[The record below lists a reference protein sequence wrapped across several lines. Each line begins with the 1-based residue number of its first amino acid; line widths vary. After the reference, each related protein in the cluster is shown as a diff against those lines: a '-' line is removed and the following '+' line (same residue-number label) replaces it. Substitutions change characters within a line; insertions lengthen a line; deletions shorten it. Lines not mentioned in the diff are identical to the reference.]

1 MPTEVPT
8 GKEVR
13 DELVRR
19 FTEFGPRPAL
29 ASREGAGRGETRRE
43 GAAPEGADRQ
53 GADGESRVPYDELL
67 ERIRHTQRVLE
78 KHGVAPHDVV
88 VVHGNYS
95 AASVAALFALFLN
108 RNTVVPLA
116 TLGER
121 DLATVTEHCRPRF
134 LITAD
139 ADAASGDG
147 LEVEELAPT
156 NSAPAEMIG
165 RLGDEDAAGLVL
177 LSSGSTGAPKV
188 ILHNLDTLVAQKL
201 RKRPRRSSSALNIL
215 MVLMFDHI
223 GGINSLLSTL
233 LVGGTAVL
241 PRERVPDEICGL
253 VERHRIRVLPTSPT
267 FLNLIIMGGY
277 HRTYDLSSLRLITY
291 GTEPMSD
298 ELLTRVN
305 RSFPG
310 VRLLQTFGTS
320 ETGIATTTSE
330 SSSSTYFRISDDDVE
345 HRIVD
350 GELQLRSRTQFLGY
364 LNYADDSLTED
375 RWFRTGDLV
384 EETGDGYLR
393 IKGRAKEIINV
404 GGEKLLPL
412 ELESVL
418 LGSPLIEDCVVY
430 GKPNAITGQTVCVD
444 VKPKGDPTRAALR
457 KHILEFL
464 ADKVEPFKIPS
475 KISVVDSVE
484 VSDRLKKVRSLPRN
498 GGN

>member
-1 MPTEVPT
+1 M
-8 GKEVR
+8 R
-13 DELVRR
+13 NELVRR
-19 FTEFGPRPAL
+19 FEEFGARTAIFDKEV
-29 ASREGAGRGETRRE
+29 AYS
-43 GAAPEGADRQ
+43 
-53 GADGESRVPYDELL
+53 YDELL
-67 ERIRHTQRVLE
+67 DRVRYAQHVLG
-78 KHGVAPHDVV
+78 KNGVAPHDVV
-88 VVHGNYS
+88 VVNGSYS
-95 AASVAALFALFLN
+95 LNSVATLLALFLD
-108 RNTVVPLA
+108 RCVVVPLV
-116 TLGER
+116 TLNER
-121 DLATVTEHCRPRF
+121 DLDTVTEHCRPRF
-134 LITAD
+134 LVTAGSD
-139 ADAASGDG
+139 LD
-147 LEVEELAPT
+147 VEELPPPPPG
-156 NSAPAEMIG
+156 SADMIE

-188 ILHNLDTLVAQKL
+188 ILHNLDNLVGQKL
-201 RKRPRRSSSALNIL
+201 EKRPRRSANPLNIL

-241 PRERVPDEICGL
+241 PHERVPDEICGL
-253 VERHRIRVLPTSPT
+253 IERHGIRVLPTSPT

-277 HRTYDLSSLRLITY
+277 HRKYDLSSLRLVTY

-298 ELLTRVN
+298 ELLRRVN
-305 RSFPG
+305 QNFPG

-330 SSSSTYFRISDDDVE
+330 SSSSTYFKISDSDVE

-364 LNYADDSLTED
+364 MNYTDDSLTED

-384 EETGDGYLR
+384 EETDEGYLR
-393 IKGRAKEIINV
+393 IKGRAKEVINV
-404 GGEKLLPL
+404 GGEKLLPV

-418 LGSPLIEDCVVY
+418 LASPLIDDCVVY
-430 GKPNAITGQTVCVD
+430 GKTNAITGQTVCVD
-444 VKPKGDPTRAALR
+444 VKPKGEMTRAAAR
-457 KHILEFL
+457 KHVQEFL

-484 VSDRLKKVRSLPRN
+484 VSDRLKKVRSLTPD

>member
-1 MPTEVPT
+1 
-8 GKEVR
+8 
-13 DELVRR
+13 
-19 FTEFGPRPAL
+19 
-29 ASREGAGRGETRRE
+29 
-43 GAAPEGADRQ
+43 
-53 GADGESRVPYDELL
+53 
-67 ERIRHTQRVLE
+67 
-78 KHGVAPHDVV
+78 
-88 VVHGNYS
+88 
-95 AASVAALFALFLN
+95 
-108 RNTVVPLA
+108 
-116 TLGER
+116 
-121 DLATVTEHCRPRF
+121 
-134 LITAD
+134 
-139 ADAASGDG
+139 
-147 LEVEELAPT
+147 
-156 NSAPAEMIG
+156 MIG

-188 ILHNLDTLVAQKL
+188 ILHNLDTLVGQKL
-201 RKRPRRSSSALNIL
+201 EKRPRRGTSALNIL

-241 PRERVPDEICGL
+241 PHERVPDEICGL
-253 VERHRIRVLPTSPT
+253 IERHKIRVLPTSPT
-267 FLNLIIMGGY
+267 FLNLIMMGGY

-330 SSSSTYFRISDDDVE
+330 SSSSTYFRISDADVE

-384 EETGDGYLR
+384 EESGDGYLR

-418 LGSPLIEDCVVY
+418 LASPLIEDCVVY

-444 VKPKGDPTRAALR
+444 VKPKGDLTRAAVR

-484 VSDRLKKVRSLPRN
+484 VSDRLKKVRSLPHDGKN
-498 GGN
+498 

>member
-1 MPTEVPT
+1 M
-8 GKEVR
+8 R
-13 DELVRR
+13 NELVRR
-19 FTEFGPRPAL
+19 FEEFGARTAIFDQEV
-29 ASREGAGRGETRRE
+29 AYS
-43 GAAPEGADRQ
+43 
-53 GADGESRVPYDELL
+53 YDELL
-67 ERIRHTQRVLE
+67 DRVRYAQHVLG
-78 KHGVAPHDVV
+78 KNGVAPHDVV
-88 VVHGNYS
+88 VVNGSYS
-95 AASVAALFALFLN
+95 LNSVATLLALFLD
-108 RNTVVPLA
+108 RCVVVPLV
-116 TLGER
+116 TLNER
-121 DLATVTEHCRPRF
+121 DLDTVTEHCRPRF
-134 LITAD
+134 LVTAGSD
-139 ADAASGDG
+139 LD
-147 LEVEELAPT
+147 VEELPPPPPG
-156 NSAPAEMIG
+156 SADMIE

-188 ILHNLDTLVAQKL
+188 ILHNLDNLVGQKL
-201 RKRPRRSSSALNIL
+201 EKRPRRSANPLNIL

-241 PRERVPDEICGL
+241 PHERVPDEICGL
-253 VERHRIRVLPTSPT
+253 IERHGIRVLPTSPT

-277 HRTYDLSSLRLITY
+277 HRKYDLSSLRLVTY

-298 ELLTRVN
+298 ELLRRVN
-305 RSFPG
+305 QNFPG

-330 SSSSTYFRISDDDVE
+330 SSSSTYFKISDSDVE

-364 LNYADDSLTED
+364 MNYTDDSLTED

-384 EETGDGYLR
+384 EETDEGYLR
-393 IKGRAKEIINV
+393 IKGRAKEVINV
-404 GGEKLLPL
+404 GGEKLLPV

-418 LGSPLIEDCVVY
+418 LASPLIDDCVVY
-430 GKPNAITGQTVCVD
+430 GKTNAITGQTVCVD
-444 VKPKGDPTRAALR
+444 VKPKGEMTRAAAR
-457 KHILEFL
+457 KHVQEFL

-484 VSDRLKKVRSLPRN
+484 VSDRLKKVRSLTPD